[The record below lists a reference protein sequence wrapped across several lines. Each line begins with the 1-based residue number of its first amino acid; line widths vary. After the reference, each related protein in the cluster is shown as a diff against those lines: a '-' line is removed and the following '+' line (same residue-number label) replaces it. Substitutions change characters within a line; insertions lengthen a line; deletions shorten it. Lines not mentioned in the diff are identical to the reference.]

1 MYLHLVALKAV
12 SIVELVV
19 EPDDALDVHVEEL
32 VYQVIRFHVATD
44 ACGSGIH

>member
-1 MYLHLVALKAV
+1 MYLDRVARKAV

-32 VYQVIRFHVATD
+32 VDQVIRPHVAAD
-44 ACGSGIH
+44 ACGSGIR